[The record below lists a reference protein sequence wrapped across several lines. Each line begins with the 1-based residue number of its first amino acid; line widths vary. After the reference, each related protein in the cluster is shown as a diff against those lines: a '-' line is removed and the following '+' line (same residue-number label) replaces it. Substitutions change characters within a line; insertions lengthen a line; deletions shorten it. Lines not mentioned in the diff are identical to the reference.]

1 MDSPIK
7 DASHSPEP
15 INTQQAEPSSPN
27 SLLRPTSQILGQ
39 SSGAVF
45 TYNAYDELSRLPI
58 TQFRHP
64 NGKLYIEY
72 VPGNNVLF
80 LPTSVPIDR
89 PLKRVRQAQCRKNA
103 QDAKVKEPVKPHN
116 AFIQYRSYRL
126 GEIKR
131 LFPNASQLDL
141 SRIAAEHW
149 RTEDPSIKGFFQKK
163 YKEEL
168 QFYHQQLKI
177 EHMAAEY
184 RERIMLPGL
193 AFVAPVSTAHPNT
206 QSAIDYLNKDGPF
219 QFNPKRRHSQSVPP
233 ETPGPSSSRRIRK
246 V

>member
-1 MDSPIK
+1 MDSPRNS
-7 DASHSPEP
+7 ARHSPELP
-15 INTQQAEPSSPN
+15 QAEPSSPF
-27 SLLRPTSQILGQ
+27 SLFRSTSQILGQ
-39 SSGAVF
+39 SGGAVF
-45 TYNAYDELSRLPI
+45 AYNASDELSRQPV

-72 VPGNNVLF
+72 IPGTNVLF

-89 PLKRVRQAQCRKNA
+89 PLKRMRQAIYRKSA
-103 QDAKVKEPVKPHN
+103 QDTKVSKEPAKPHN

-126 GEIKR
+126 EEIKR

-149 RTEDPSIKGFFQKK
+149 RTEDPVIKGVFQKR

-177 EHMAAEY
+177 EHMAAEH
-184 RERIMLPGL
+184 RERITLPGL
-193 AFVAPVSTAHPNT
+193 AFIAPGSAYSNS
-206 QSAIDYLNKDGPF
+206 QSAIDYLNGNGPF
-219 QFNPKRRHSQSVPP
+219 QFNPKRRRSQSVPP
-233 ETPGPSSSRRIRK
+233 ETPGPSSARRTRK
-246 V
+246 L

>member
-1 MDSPIK
+1 MDSPINS
-7 DASHSPEP
+7 ASHSPEP
-15 INTQQAEPSSPN
+15 ATTQVQPASPD
-27 SLLRPTSQILGQ
+27 SLFRPTSQILGQ
-39 SSGAVF
+39 SGGAVF
-45 TYNAYDELSRLPI
+45 TYNADDKLFRLPV
-58 TQFRHP
+58 TQFRHS

-80 LPTSVPIDR
+80 LPTTVPVDK
-89 PLKRVRQAQCRKNA
+89 PLKRVRQAQFRKSA
-103 QDAKVKEPVKPHN
+103 QDTKASKEPAKPHN

-126 GEIKR
+126 EEIKR

-149 RTEDPSIKGFFQKK
+149 RTEDPKIKGVFQKR

-177 EHMAAEY
+177 QHMAAEY
-184 RERIMLPGL
+184 QERITLPGL
-193 AFVAPVSTAHPNT
+193 AFIAPVPNPYSNT
-206 QSAIDYLNKDGPF
+206 QSAIDYLNGDGPF
-219 QFNPKRRHSQSVPP
+219 QFNPKRRRSQSVPP
-233 ETPGPSSSRRIRK
+233 ETPGPSSARRIRK